1 MSDTLKTVRTRF
13 APSPTG
19 YMHIGNLRSA
29 LYTWL
34 YARHHGGRFI
44 LRIEDTDQNRYV
56 EGATEVIYRTLKSIG
71 MDWDEGPDVGGEY
84 GPYVQSERKDMYLPY
99 AQRLVEMGKA
109 YYCFC
114 TNEELDGRRKAAAD
128 RGETFKY
135 DKHCLHLP
143 KEEVERRLAA
153 GEPYVI
159 RQNVPEQGE
168 ASFDDAIYGHISV
181 DCSELDDMILIK
193 ADGMPTYNF
202 ANVIDDHTMGITHV
216 MRGMEYLSSTPKYN
230 LLYDAFGWEKPVYIH
245 MTSIMRDAQ
254 HKLSK
259 RDGDAYY
266 EDFIAKG
273 YLKEAIINYVAL
285 LGWNPGDDREF
296 FTLDELIDAF
306 DVSGMSKSPAIFDV
320 AKLTWMNAE
329 YIRRMSEAEFD
340 AAAAPWYERS
350 GIGHMDKSLLRRIL
364 QPRLEIFSQ
373 MADITDFLVKMDEQ
387 FDLALFTNKKSKTN
401 PEISASVLDMA
412 IPELELLPSW
422 DEESLHGCLIG
433 MAEANGMKNGTL
445 LWPVRIGMAGKA
457 VTPGGAI
464 EIACLLGREESL
476 RRLKL
481 SRDRLK
487 QAL

>member
-1 MSDTLKTVRTRF
+1 MADTVRTRF

-44 LRIEDTDQNRYV
+44 LRIEDTDRNRYV
-56 EGATEVIYRTLKSIG
+56 EGATDVIYRTLKGIG
-71 MDWDEGPDVGGEY
+71 MNWDEGPDVGGEH

-99 AQRLVEMGKA
+99 AKQLIDMGKA

-114 TNEELDGRRKAAAD
+114 TNEELDERRRAAAEK
-128 RGETFKY
+128 GETFKY
-135 DKHCLHLP
+135 DKHCLNISR
-143 KEEVERRLAA
+143 EEAERRIAA

-159 RQNVPEQGE
+159 RQNVPEHGE
-168 ASFDDAIYGHISV
+168 ASFDDAIYGHIKV

-259 RDGDAYY
+259 RDGDAYF
-266 EDFIAKG
+266 EDYLAKG
-273 YLKEAIINYVAL
+273 YLKDAIVNYVAL

-296 FTLDELIDAF
+296 FTLEELVDAF

-329 YIRRMSEAEFD
+329 YIRRMSAEEFD
-340 AAAAPWYERS
+340 AAAQPWYEAA
-350 GIGHMDKSLLRRIL
+350 GIAHMNRDVLRRIL

-373 MADITDFLVKMDEQ
+373 MQDITDFLTNMDEE
-387 FDLALFTNKKSKTN
+387 FDLSLFTNKKSKTN
-401 PEISASVLDMA
+401 AEVSANVLDMV
-412 IPELELLPSW
+412 IPALEALPTW
-422 DEESLHGCLIG
+422 NEESLHTCLIG

-457 VTPGGAI
+457 VTPGGAM

-476 RRLKL
+476 RRLRL
-481 SRDRLK
+481 SRERLNSV
-487 QAL
+487 L